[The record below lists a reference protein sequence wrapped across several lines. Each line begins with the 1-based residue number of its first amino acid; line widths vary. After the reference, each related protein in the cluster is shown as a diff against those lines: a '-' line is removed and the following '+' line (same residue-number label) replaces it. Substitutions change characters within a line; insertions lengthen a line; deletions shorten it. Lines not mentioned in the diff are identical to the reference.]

1 MAAADFH
8 HGVRVTEV
16 LEGTRYIRT
25 IQTGIIGLIA
35 TATDAD
41 EQTFPLNVPVLITNV
56 RSKLGKA
63 GTQGTLYKSLK
74 AIANQTSP
82 FVVVVRVEEGATPE
96 ETTSNVIGTVTE
108 AQQYTGMQGLLA
120 AQSLLGVTPR
130 VLGAPGLDNK
140 EVITALLPIAKKLR
154 AFVYAKC
161 QGETVSEMINYRK
174 DFAARELMLIAGDF
188 LSWDNTTDSTQP
200 DYAVAYALGLRAMI
214 DDQIGWNK
222 TISNVAINGP
232 TGIDMDLGW
241 SLQSS
246 DTDVGLLNANE
257 ITALINYNGFRF
269 WGNRTCSD
277 DSMFAFES
285 ATRTSQ
291 IIADTI
297 AEAHFPYVDKVMT
310 IANARD
316 IVESTKARIRLWVT
330 GGYLLGGNCWYD
342 PELNQEESLKNGQIA
357 FDYDFTDTPPM
368 EDIQFNQRKTDRYF
382 ADFSQSLA
390 QA

>member
-1 MAAADFH
+1 MFSGIHQPGGLHLIGNMLRERVISRLSQMHAIGQHARLTHHPQQRAGKHMRAAD
-8 HGVRVTEV
+8 
-16 LEGTRYIRT
+16 
-25 IQTGIIGLIA
+25 
-35 TATDAD
+35 
-41 EQTFPLNVPVLITNV
+41 
-56 RSKLGKA
+56 
-63 GTQGTLYKSLK
+63 TQGTLYKSLK

-96 ETTSNVIGTVTE
+96 ETTSNVIGSVTE

-188 LSWDNTTDSTQP
+188 LSWDSTTDSTQP
-200 DYAVAYALGLRAMI
+200 DYAVAYALGLRSMI
-214 DDQIGWNK
+214 DDEIGWNK
-222 TISNVAINGP
+222 TISNVAITGP

-257 ITALINYNGFRF
+257 ITALINYTGFRF

-285 ATRTSQ
+285 STRTSQ

-297 AEAHFPYVDKVMT
+297 P
-310 IANARD
+310 
-316 IVESTKARIRLWVT
+316 
-330 GGYLLGGNCWYD
+330 
-342 PELNQEESLKNGQIA
+342 
-357 FDYDFTDTPPM
+357 
-368 EDIQFNQRKTDRYF
+368 
-382 ADFSQSLA
+382 
-390 QA
+390 